1 MLEGG
6 AGLNVRP
13 GYKGNSSGRPP
24 SPAPQLSSAVSP
36 LLLNVR
42 QRATAGQILSATQ
55 TTVTPNS
62 QVPTTHIIDSFNML
76 THLKPPAMTG
86 APLLKWLVAFC
97 ALGSVAVDAS
107 EFDAIPASMT
117 KGGQDNMNAN
127 PFLVMPY
134 CTPGAACWPKTE
146 VWSAFNQ
153 SIGGMLHG
161 APGRRPS

>member
-1 MLEGG
+1 M
-6 AGLNVRP
+6 
-13 GYKGNSSGRPP
+13 
-24 SPAPQLSSAVSP
+24 
-36 LLLNVR
+36 
-42 QRATAGQILSATQ
+42 T
-55 TTVTPNS
+55 
-62 QVPTTHIIDSFNML
+62 TTHIIDSLTTL
-76 THLKPPAMTG
+76 THLKPPTMTG

-117 KGGQDNMNAN
+117 TGGQDNMNAN

>member
-1 MLEGG
+1 M
-6 AGLNVRP
+6 
-13 GYKGNSSGRPP
+13 
-24 SPAPQLSSAVSP
+24 
-36 LLLNVR
+36 
-42 QRATAGQILSATQ
+42 T
-55 TTVTPNS
+55 
-62 QVPTTHIIDSFNML
+62 TTHIIDSLTTL
-76 THLKPPAMTG
+76 THLKPPTMTG